1 MLTSTKSSVALI
13 AAGALLALPATGEA
27 AHKGAAHGKGKGQ
40 SHSKRCAKTA
50 KVGFSVGGTLVS
62 FTADDAATAADE
74 ATVTLLVTSANRH
87 ARVSGELRDQ
97 DTQKAGMQVEGATY
111 TVAAAADPFEVRID
125 RPGVAETTP
134 MAGDHVKVNGKVAR
148 TKKACSTAGSSLAD
162 RYAAP
167 DVRKVTISGRDA
179 DRG

>member
-1 MLTSTKSSVALI
+1 MFTSTKSFGALV
-13 AAGALLALPATGEA
+13 AAGALLAVPATGSA
-27 AHKGAAHGKGKGQ
+27 AQKGEPHGHGKGQ
-40 SHSKRCAKTA
+40 SKRCAKTA

-87 ARVSGELRDQ
+87 ARVSGELEDQ
-97 DTQKAGMQVEGATY
+97 DLQRAGMQVEGATY
-111 TVAAAADPFEVRID
+111 TVAATANPFEVRMD
-125 RPGVAETTP
+125 RLRVAGTTP
-134 MAGDHVKVNGKVAR
+134 MEGDRVKVNGKVAR
-148 TKKACSTAGSSLAD
+148 TKKACATAGSSLAD